1 MNTLLFS
8 NGALFIMYVLAS
20 EDLME
25 PILLL
30 RVTDATS
37 FPFLIP
43 NICIVNIPKAVRYCL
58 YRGNEPGHI
67 GHFITP
73 NPSHRVEP
81 VITVTGQD
89 KDARFQDE
97 TSESD
102 ACTCLVDNIHQLAV
116 L

>member
-8 NGALFIMYVLAS
+8 NVALFIMYVLVS

-43 NICIVNIPKAVRYCL
+43 NICIVNITKGVRYSLCL
-58 YRGNEPGHI
+58 GNESWAH
-67 GHFITP
+67 
-73 NPSHRVEP
+73 
-81 VITVTGQD
+81 
-89 KDARFQDE
+89 
-97 TSESD
+97 
-102 ACTCLVDNIHQLAV
+102 
-116 L
+116 

>member
-8 NGALFIMYVLAS
+8 NVALFIMYVLVS

-43 NICIVNIPKAVRYCL
+43 NICIVNIPKAVRYPLC
-58 YRGNEPGHI
+58 RDNEPWAHCAF
-67 GHFITP
+67 HYT
-73 NPSHRVEP
+73 NPTIVWSR
-81 VITVTGQD
+81 
-89 KDARFQDE
+89 
-97 TSESD
+97 
-102 ACTCLVDNIHQLAV
+102 
-116 L
+116 

>member
-25 PILLL
+25 PIHLL

-58 YRGNEPGHI
+58 CRGNEPWAHWTFHYTKPLPSRRAGDNGHRTRQRRQI
-67 GHFITP
+67 PG
-73 NPSHRVEP
+73 
-81 VITVTGQD
+81 
-89 KDARFQDE
+89 
-97 TSESD
+97 
-102 ACTCLVDNIHQLAV
+102 
-116 L
+116 